1 MTEITT
7 YVSPSGQQIT
17 RDNGPATRI
26 LVGTL
31 NGVATLR
38 RAAQGAP
45 WALTGRSLEDR
56 HVGSLV
62 YEAALGQAVC
72 RRP

>member
-17 RDNGPATRI
+17 RGDGPATRI
-26 LVGTL
+26 LFGTL
-31 NGVATLR
+31 NGVATLQ
-38 RAAQGAP
+38 RAAPGLP

-56 HVGSLV
+56 HVGSLL
-62 YEAALGQAVC
+62 YEPRRIHRLGW
-72 RRP
+72 